1 MKRTFAVLACVSAL
15 VLTACTGDS
24 QLPTPTGKGGV
35 RAINAIPGSPF
46 VEFRIEERSLSGLT
60 YKSSSTPA
68 LWDNFEY
75 NFNFDIDEPGADEQ
89 RRIATV
95 PLQVEADREHVFALT
110 GTIDD
115 PTVITWT
122 TDLRTWGGTE
132 TVFEIRVA
140 HLSVTLED
148 IDVFFQD
155 PADPITAGGHVAR
168 LAYGEIMDFA
178 DFEADGTYKITITAA
193 DDVNVV
199 HFESDALELNARS
212 STTMSLFDG
221 NENDTGPF
229 VLGSMSASGQARR
242 IADPAYLPTLR
253 FVHGASNLQAVDVY
267 RDELLTDVV
276 TTNVVPGVPTADI
289 EVPAEDT
296 TLYFTPAG
304 SVATTLFTEVIG
316 SPPSGVPSE
325 LFVIGES
332 DTTWRGV
339 NLAIDRSSSSTIAK
353 FTVFNGAFNNQLLEI
368 FVVARD
374 DAIGENQLPTVPRVS
389 YGLPS
394 NTAVLTAGSYD
405 LYVASPGTRDAIGG
419 PFPFDVALGDVVTL
433 MAIDDADPAVVQI
446 IDVTVSNP

>member
-15 VLTACTGDS
+15 VLTACTSDS

-60 YKSSSTPA
+60 YKSSSTPV
-68 LWDNFEY
+68 LYDNFAY

-115 PTVITWT
+115 PTVLTWT
-122 TDLRTWGGTE
+122 TDLRDWGGTE

-140 HLSVTLED
+140 HLSVTLEE

-193 DDVNVV
+193 NDVNAV
-199 HFESDALELNARS
+199 HFESDTLELSARS

-229 VLGSMSASGQARR
+229 VLGSMSASGQALR

-253 FVHGASNLQAVDVY
+253 LVHGASNLQAVDVY

-276 TTNVVPGVPTADI
+276 TTNVMPGVPTADI

-304 SVATTLFTEVIG
+304 SVATTLFSEVIG

-325 LFVIGES
+325 LFIIGES

-339 NLAIDRSSSSTIAK
+339 NLAIDRSSSSNIAK
-353 FTVFNGAFNNQLLEI
+353 FTIFNGAFNNQLLEI

-374 DAIGENQLPTVPRVS
+374 EAIGDDQLPTVPRVT

-419 PFPFDVALGDVVTL
+419 PFPFDVALGDIVTL
-433 MAIDDADPAVVQI
+433 MAIDDVDPAIVQI